1 MKCTRKKDAVCKKC
15 ARAASTNCDFIV
27 KALSKLWKRIFCISK
42 PLPARLATA
51 VLLDGKQSQINK

>member
-27 KALSKLWKRIFCISK
+27 KALSKLWKLCVSK